1 MLVKAQGNQKRSSD
15 RMVLRHEN
23 KHPPSVCKKG
33 DGVIVKVMKNDT
45 KIKGKGKTFIISNGK
60 VLERSNNRYKIKY
73 KVGKNDKSDWF
84 PVSMI
89 TSETRA
95 EEFKRKQKAKM
106 NIARKQNTKR
116 DVNGKINFSSTPGNS
131 HKDYV
136 DENTNSMSDEN
147 KILQDEGNVQ
157 YDFRKTIVEKDE
169 KKIKTRAEKK
179 ESQLFSNLLKQL
191 RERNLKLVNVR
202 GDGNCFFRAI
212 AHQMYGGES
221 QHQKVREEA
230 VQEVIK
236 NSNRH
241 RNFVAGSF
249 DKYVSNL
256 STDREWADN
265 AAIQATSN
273 AFRISTEILNDS
285 ERIPS
290 YTILPFDKDSVASP
304 QHVVVGYIDNVHY
317 VSTEFHEPFPPAMWG
332 GSIAGSSREFV
343 NTCPVDGPLTW
354 LVYSMALVEGFSHYI
369 LEKLPIML
377 KIFESFQAGN
387 SVKGMMLW
395 YESQLKKL

>member
-1 MLVKAQGNQKRSSD
+1 MDQMLVKAQGNQKRSSD

-147 KILQDEGNVQ
+147 KIL
-157 YDFRKTIVEKDE
+157 
-169 KKIKTRAEKK
+169 
-179 ESQLFSNLLKQL
+179 
-191 RERNLKLVNVR
+191 
-202 GDGNCFFRAI
+202 
-212 AHQMYGGES
+212 
-221 QHQKVREEA
+221 
-230 VQEVIK
+230 
-236 NSNRH
+236 
-241 RNFVAGSF
+241 
-249 DKYVSNL
+249 
-256 STDREWADN
+256 
-265 AAIQATSN
+265 
-273 AFRISTEILNDS
+273 
-285 ERIPS
+285 
-290 YTILPFDKDSVASP
+290 
-304 QHVVVGYIDNVHY
+304 
-317 VSTEFHEPFPPAMWG
+317 
-332 GSIAGSSREFV
+332 
-343 NTCPVDGPLTW
+343 
-354 LVYSMALVEGFSHYI
+354 
-369 LEKLPIML
+369 
-377 KIFESFQAGN
+377 
-387 SVKGMMLW
+387 
-395 YESQLKKL
+395 